1 MSFES
6 SEPLLWVLRC
16 GATVAAAA
24 WSALRFGVA
33 APAGAQAASLFWLV
47 CVVNAMS
54 RGALH
59 ATAAAAGT
67 SAPAG
72 LETLCCCCV
81 NVAHAHPFRLLRQF
95 SPHAP

>member
-1 MSFES
+1 MQSMMSSES

-16 GATVAAAA
+16 GATAAAA
-24 WSALRFGVA
+24 GWSARGFGVA
-33 APAGAQAASLFWLV
+33 APAGAQAASLVCLV
-47 CVVNAMS
+47 CVVGAMR

-72 LETLCCCCV
+72 LETPC
-81 NVAHAHPFRLLRQF
+81 AA
-95 SPHAP
+95 A